1 MKVYLDLVRKIVEA
15 PESCWKGNRTG
26 IQSKAISGYMIEHD
40 MNDGFPLLTTKH
52 VPFKIIAI
60 ELEFFI
66 KGLKDKQ
73 WLKDRGCHIW
83 DEWCNPEKVPYANDE
98 ATKVKMAAEND
109 LGFIYGWQW
118 RNFNGE
124 VTHEES
130 YTDKYNSKRVGHDQF
145 VDVVKKLHTDKSD
158 RRMIVSAWNPEQLH
172 QMALPPCHLLWQ
184 VIVTGKNYDVL
195 NLNWYQRSC
204 DVMLGIPFNIAS
216 YALLLKLLAAEV
228 NMKEG
233 KLCGMLGDV
242 HIYENQIET
251 AKIQLERE
259 PYSLPQLELPGFTGI
274 FDWTYEQRKIINYK
288 HHPKLEYSLAV

>member
-1 MKVYLDLVRKIVEA
+1 MKVYLDLVRKIVEL
-15 PESCWKGNRTG
+15 PESYWKGNRTG
-26 IQSKAISGYMIEHD
+26 IRTKALSGYMIEHD

-52 VPFKIIAI
+52 VPFKMVAV

-66 KGLKDKQ
+66 HGYRDKQ

-83 DEWCNPEKVPYANDE
+83 DEWCNPEIVPYANDDI
-98 ATKVKMAAEND
+98 TKAKMAAEND
-109 LGFIYGWQW
+109 LGYIYGCQW

-124 VTHEES
+124 DRLT
-130 YTDKYNSKRVGHDQF
+130 GHDQLF
-145 VDVVKKLHTDKSD
+145 DVLRTLRSNPSD
-158 RRMIVSAWNPEQLH
+158 RRMVVSAWNPNQLH

-184 VIVTGKNYDVL
+184 VVVTGENYDVL

-204 DVMLGIPFNIAS
+204 DTMLGLPFNIAS

-259 PYSLPQLELPGFTGI
+259 PYPLPQLELPGFTDI
-274 FDWTYEQRKIINYK
+274 FSWTYEQRKIINYK
-288 HHPKLEYSLAV
+288 HHSKIEYQLAV